1 MSDVVHVPTYNFRR
15 EIPEEHRASLDT
27 RVRWLWNQRFGT
39 IQQIYQHSADLDDRT
54 VASLFINAIW
64 HKDLDSV
71 ALIFLD
77 WRAVRSVTRSS
88 WLAPI
93 SVSDL
98 RQSSIVSEVVCRRH
112 LPERGVYELGSR
124 FPAPA
129 ADATVLCS
137 GAPHRR

>member
-39 IQQIYQHSADLDDRT
+39 IQQIYQHSSDLDDRT

-71 ALIFLD
+71 ALIFRRLEGGAISD
-77 WRAVRSVTRSS
+77 EEQLARAN
-88 WLAPI
+88 
-93 SVSDL
+93 L
-98 RQSSIVSEVVCRRH
+98 RV
-112 LPERGVYELGSR
+112 
-124 FPAPA
+124 
-129 ADATVLCS
+129 
-137 GAPHRR
+137 